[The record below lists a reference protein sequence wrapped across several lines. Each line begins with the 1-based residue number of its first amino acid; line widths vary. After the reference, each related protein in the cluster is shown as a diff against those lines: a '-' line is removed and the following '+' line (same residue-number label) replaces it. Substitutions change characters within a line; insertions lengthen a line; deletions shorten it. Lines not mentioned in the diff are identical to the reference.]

1 MSTFI
6 GNKKI
11 QTVSESGNETVVLY
25 EDGSQ
30 EILSAL
36 MYKEIVSE
44 IACDATAL
52 REKRITPIVSD
63 VLKVLRNWGIKL
75 NELPYMSAVLN
86 ESLKQN
92 ELEALKEL
100 WIKWIPTL
108 RSLDDID
115 LVSIDR
121 VLKAKGV
128 KELEKAK
135 TDADS
140 TIIPSPYNE
149 K

>member
-11 QTVSESGNETVVLY
+11 QTVSESGNETVELY
-25 EDGSQ
+25 QDGSQ
-30 EILSAL
+30 EILSTL